1 MKKKFLLS
9 VIIAVALSSCS
20 TVSSFMTNTFPYN
33 SNFEIPQITPANKEF
48 SMNLE
53 NQIHIKKLIIYT
65 KRTTINLDSI
75 ENINFSKVD
84 IDIETSDLI
93 AVDNIF
99 NSNSFL

>member
-1 MKKKFLLS
+1 
-9 VIIAVALSSCS
+9 
-20 TVSSFMTNTFPYN
+20 
-33 SNFEIPQITPANKEF
+33 
-48 SMNLE
+48 MNLE

-65 KRTTINLDSI
+65 KRTTINLNSI

-99 NSNSFL
+99 NSNIKFIGINILT